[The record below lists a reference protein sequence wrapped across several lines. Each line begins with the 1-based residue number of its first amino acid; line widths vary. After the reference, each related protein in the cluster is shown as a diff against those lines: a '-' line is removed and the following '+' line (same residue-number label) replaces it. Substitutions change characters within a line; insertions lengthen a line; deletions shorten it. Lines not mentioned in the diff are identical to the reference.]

1 MPIPQDTPGLLNA
14 AMTTK
19 RCFHGGGFQELLLS
33 YGIESTPTTVKN
45 PTAQSLVERL
55 HLTMGDQLRATVY
68 SADGWQ
74 DDMNTISKPLL
85 GHFVLLCHQILH
97 TVQVK
102 LHMEWIW
109 SWDWNAAS
117 TGYFWKRSADNKEL
131 LIMKRRTRIVW
142 STKIFGVLVL
152 IVDKPYKRT
161 KKEKL
166 SSPTEGT
173 YEVLQVYTNGNVHIW
188 RGNHSRNGWTTS
200 TWKCTKSQVPYYMGE
215 HIMCSSN
222 TYF

>member
-1 MPIPQDTPGLLNA
+1 MLSW
-14 AMTTK
+14 
-19 RCFHGGGFQELLLS
+19 GGFQELLLS

-102 LHMEWIW
+102 LHMEWI
-109 SWDWNAAS
+109 
-117 TGYFWKRSADNKEL
+117 
-131 LIMKRRTRIVW
+131 
-142 STKIFGVLVL
+142 
-152 IVDKPYKRT
+152 
-161 KKEKL
+161 
-166 SSPTEGT
+166 
-173 YEVLQVYTNGNVHIW
+173 
-188 RGNHSRNGWTTS
+188 
-200 TWKCTKSQVPYYMGE
+200 
-215 HIMCSSN
+215 
-222 TYF
+222 